1 MTDTAPDT
9 HDMVVVHRIYRREFG
24 LLADLI
30 LSAPAGDTRRA
41 VDIADHLEFTLAG
54 LHHHH
59 TAEDEFLWPRLLERA
74 QPQADLVQRMQ
85 FQHDAVATSIE
96 AARQLMQKWCGDPTT
111 ALGRELA
118 ATLTGLRDAL
128 NEHLDDEEMHI
139 LPLVRTHLTVT
150 EWQEVGQKA
159 FEKFPRSA
167 MPIAVGQLL
176 EVATASD
183 RELFFGKLPLPAR
196 AMWHLVGRGQ
206 YVRYIRRVRGVPP
219 RGMHPAVRMLARAA
233 NAVAVWLYRT
243 TNGRVAGSAK
253 GVPLL
258 LLTIPGRKTGIP
270 RSVLVGY
277 FRHDGGYVLT
287 ASAGG
292 AKKDPQWIANLKAA
306 RQARV
311 QLGGEQHVM
320 SAQVVEGP
328 KRDDLWTGV
337 VLARAPFFGGYQEK
351 SGRVIPIAVLHPAD

>member
-9 HDMVVVHRIYRREFG
+9 HDMVVIHRIFPREFG

-30 LSAPAGDTRRA
+30 RRAPAGDPQRA
-41 VDIADHLEFTLAG
+41 ADIAEHLEFTLDV
-54 LHHHH
+54 LYHHHS
-59 TAEDEFLWPRLLERA
+59 AEDQYLWPRLLQRA
-74 QPQADLVQRMQ
+74 QPQTDVVQRMRR
-85 FQHDAVATSIE
+85 QHETVEASIE
-96 AARQLMQKWCGDPTT
+96 AVRRLMHTWRGDPTV
-111 ALGRELA
+111 ALGCELA
-118 ATLTGLRDAL
+118 MTLTGLRDAL
-128 NEHLDDEEMHI
+128 SEHLDDEESDI
-139 LPLVRTHLTVT
+139 LPLVRTHLTVP
-150 EWQEVGQKA
+150 EWEEVGQKA

-176 EVATASD
+176 EVATESD

-206 YVRYIRRVRGVPP
+206 YARYIRRVRGVPP
-219 RGMHPAVRMLARAA
+219 RGMHPAVRTLARAA

-258 LLTIPGRKTGIP
+258 LLTVPGRRTGRP

-277 FRHDGGYVLT
+277 FHHDGAYVIT

-292 AKKDPQWIANLKAA
+292 AKKDPQWISNLKAA

-311 QLGGEQHVM
+311 QLGGEHHVM
-320 SAQVVEGP
+320 NAWVAEGVT
-328 KRDDLWTGV
+328 RDGLWTGV
-337 VLARAPFFGGYQEK
+337 VLARAPFFGQYQEK
-351 SGRVIPIAVLHPAD
+351 SGRVIPIAVLQPGD